1 MLKTIS
7 ILGLLAIA
15 MPVKTARAQMSSSA
29 DQDSIEIAAARFA
42 RSKLPASSPIVLEP
56 RVRTPD
62 GWSRGRSEAQIARLI
77 SALGARIGTLGCGV
91 DPSGCTPLDQDIGI
105 ALQTP
110 KVSGGQATITVEHY
124 LKHALGSETYL
135 VVRDGT
141 RWTVS
146 RILSRS
152 AT

>member
-7 ILGLLAIA
+7 ILGLLTVAT
-15 MPVKTARAQMSSSA
+15 PVSGASAQISSNA
-29 DQDSIEIAAARFA
+29 DRDSIEIAAARFA
-42 RSKLPASSPIVLEP
+42 RSRLPASRPIVLDP

-62 GWSRGRSEAQIARLI
+62 GWSTGRSEAQISRLI
-77 SALGARIGTLGCGV
+77 SALGARLGTLGCGV
-91 DPSGCTPLDQDIGI
+91 DPSPCTPLDQDIGI

-110 KVSGGQATITVEHY
+110 KVSGGQATITVEQY
-124 LKHALGSETYL
+124 FKHGLGSETYL